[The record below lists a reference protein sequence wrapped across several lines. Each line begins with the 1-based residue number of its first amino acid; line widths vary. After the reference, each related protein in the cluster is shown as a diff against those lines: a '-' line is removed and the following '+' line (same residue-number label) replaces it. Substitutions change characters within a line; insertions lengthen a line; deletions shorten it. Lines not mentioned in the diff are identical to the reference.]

1 MRQFFIL
8 NVPYSLLVILLVAI
22 GAENTV
28 ARAASEEDIAQY
40 RKIWNP
46 FSSGPQLVS
55 SADVQP
61 KGQWF
66 LRPYVYSEIGYGR
79 FGNTWSANPNGLPQR
94 LSAIN
99 PQVEVSYGITNSVEF
114 EMYVSEVSWWQSAG
128 NSQGSQSGHGL
139 GDTTAFLKYR
149 AIVQQDGTWWPTVT
163 NAFYVSLPTSDWAG
177 TPSIPAGFA
186 PLGRLPSTHFGAPEF
201 TESILF
207 RKNLKPFR
215 ISGGVFYSYG
225 APSSNNGMT
234 QYHGDIFQYRLA
246 FEHFLDDRQGLAYAV
261 EVLGLNGLPFRLDGR
276 QVNTSPGSF
285 GLVGVQPTLEYKFT
299 DQIVGSAGV
308 LFTLAGQ
315 NDIAAI
321 YPNFS
326 IYYYWSRTGKV
337 LAR

>member
-1 MRQFFIL
+1 MRELSIAKLMRSCVFI
-8 NVPYSLLVILLVAI
+8 ILYMPLFP
-22 GAENTV
+22 GAGVN
-28 ARAASEEDIAQY
+28 AATEEEIAQY

-61 KGQWF
+61 KGQLF
-66 LRPYVYSEIGYGR
+66 FRPYVYSELGYGR
-79 FGNTWSANPNGLPQR
+79 FGNTWSTNPQSLSQR
-94 LSAIN
+94 LAAIN
-99 PQVEVSYGITNSVEF
+99 PQIEFSYGITNSVEF
-114 EMYVSEVSWWQSAG
+114 EMYVSEVSWWQS
-128 NSQGSQSGHGL
+128 SGSGQPAQSGHGL
-139 GDTTAFLKYR
+139 GDTTVFLKYR
-149 AIVQQDGTWWPTVT
+149 AFVQRDDTWMPTLT

-177 TPSIPAGFA
+177 TPSIPGGFA

-207 RKNLKPFR
+207 RKNIRPFR

-225 APSSNNGMT
+225 LPSSNNGT
-234 QYHGDIFQYRLA
+234 SQYFGDIFQYRLA
-246 FEHFLDDRQGLAYAV
+246 FEHFLDDKKGFGYAV
-261 EVLGLNGLPFRLDGR
+261 ELLGLHGMPFRLDG
-276 QVNTSPGSF
+276 QSVNAQPSSF
-285 GLVGVQPTLEYKFT
+285 GLVGVQPTIEYKFT
-299 DQIVGSAGV
+299 DQIVGAAGV

-326 IYYYWSRTGKV
+326 IYYYWSKSGKV